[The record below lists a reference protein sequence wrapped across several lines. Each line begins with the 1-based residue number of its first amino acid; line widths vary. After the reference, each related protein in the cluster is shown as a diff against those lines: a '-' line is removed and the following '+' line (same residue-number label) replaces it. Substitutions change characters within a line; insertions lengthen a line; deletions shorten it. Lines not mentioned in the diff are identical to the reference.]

1 MKKIGTALAL
11 GILWLV
17 FQGTITGQ
25 EKQKMS
31 RVTDT
36 DNRYGKGGT
45 LTTYYDP
52 YPHVTRE
59 EWTDKDGRVRELHI
73 NDSPHRGEQVW
84 FFQKDG
90 KVIEFLLS
98 QSPGKGQWH
107 LSRGNG
113 TFSGYSDGRSADLPK
128 EDLLKIMEKAEK
140 QFAADG
146 KISDQI
152 FEADTNVEQP
162 ILPPNEIF
170 SCRRVDLA
178 TAKDSIEK
186 KIKHIEERR
195 KLMSDAFYYEGA
207 VQTLQAA
214 FKAKGVTSSMSSADP
229 WGKSGIGSA
238 WTESGEGFYKNHV
251 EALNQLLG
259 VVGKR
264 GYSTE
269 SEMARLEQAMTRWE
283 KFDSDIESRF
293 KALVDAYTIEA
304 KAYDEQN
311 DYMAKYFQQLGQLQ
325 TRNPYPSDAIDSL
338 NGKMYSNKKSFDD
351 RIKKM
356 EDVDQ
361 QEIRD
366 RIKALASEQIFKSLT
381 ETSDCTPGTKEQ
393 KK

>member
-11 GILWLV
+11 GVLWLL
-17 FQGTITGQ
+17 FQGTIAGQ

-59 EWTDKDGRVRELHI
+59 EWIDKDRKVREIHI
-73 NDSPHRGEQVW
+73 YDSPHHGEQVW
-84 FFQKDG
+84 SFLTDG

-146 KISDQI
+146 KISGQI
-152 FEADTNVEQP
+152 FEADTEVEQP
-162 ILPPNEIF
+162 TLPPNEIF

-178 TAKDSIEK
+178 TAKDSIVK
-186 KIKHIEERR
+186 KIQHIEER
-195 KLMSDAFYYEGA
+195 KKMMTDAFYYEGA

-229 WGKSGIGSA
+229 WGKSGIGSI
-238 WTESGEGFYKNHV
+238 WSESAENFYKNHI
-251 EALNQLLG
+251 EALNQLLAA
-259 VVGKR
+259 VTKR
-264 GYSTE
+264 GFSTE
-269 SEMARLEQAMTRWE
+269 GEMARLDQMMIRWD
-283 KFDSDIESRF
+283 KSDGDIDSRF
-293 KALVDAYTIEA
+293 KALVDAYTVEA

-311 DYMAKYFQQLGQLQ
+311 DYMAKYFQQLNQLQ
-325 TRNPYPSDAIDSL
+325 TQSPYPSDAINTL

-356 EDVDQ
+356 ENVDQ
-361 QEIRD
+361 QGIRD
-366 RIKALASEQIFKSLT
+366 RIKDLASEQIFKPLIES
-381 ETSDCTPGTKEQ
+381 SDCTPGTKEQ